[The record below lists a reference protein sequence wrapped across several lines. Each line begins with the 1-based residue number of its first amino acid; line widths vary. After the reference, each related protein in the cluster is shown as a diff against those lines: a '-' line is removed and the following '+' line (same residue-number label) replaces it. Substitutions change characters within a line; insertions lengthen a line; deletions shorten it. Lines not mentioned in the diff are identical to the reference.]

1 VGKGKHFFFK
11 EGNTMAY
18 WDTFYDLESL
28 RREMDNI
35 VDNMGTWRFP
45 FSRVSFLPGRAA
57 RRYPLVN
64 VNEDKDAYYIEALAP
79 GVNPKTFDVSVID
92 NMVTIAGEK
101 NMAAPEVKAESYHR
115 NERAVGKFVR
125 IVELANEV
133 NEAKIKADYKNGL
146 LLVTLPKSEKA
157 KPKQITVNV
166 H

>member
-1 VGKGKHFFFK
+1 
-11 EGNTMAY
+11 MAY
-18 WDTFYDLESL
+18 WDTFYNLESL
-28 RREMDNI
+28 RREMD
-35 VDNMGTWRFP
+35 DMFSNMGTWRFP

-79 GVNPKTFDVSVID
+79 GVNPKTFDVSVTG

-101 NMAAPEVKAESYHR
+101 NMAASEVKAESYHR

-125 IVELANEV
+125 TVELANEV
-133 NEAKIKADYKNGL
+133 NEGKVKADYKNGL
-146 LLVTLPKSEKA
+146 LLVTLPKSEKS

-166 H
+166 K